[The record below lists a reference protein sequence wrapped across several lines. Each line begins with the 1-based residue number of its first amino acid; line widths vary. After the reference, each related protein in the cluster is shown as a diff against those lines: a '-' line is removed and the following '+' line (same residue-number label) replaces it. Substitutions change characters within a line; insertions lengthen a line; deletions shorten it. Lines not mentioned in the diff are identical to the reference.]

1 MTRCTCGAMPPED
14 ARFCHKCGR
23 PLYEVAVEEEPE
35 VAPPPPPVV
44 ESVLPEI
51 SFSNGLAI
59 RVSLIAAGLAILV
72 LPLVTMAMQALG
84 PLSSVVVAAGSGFFS
99 VFLYRRRSGA
109 TPSVVSGARL
119 GWITGV
125 FMSVVLL
132 LLATAMIVLM
142 TNQEFLA
149 ALRAQKEAQP
159 QVEELLKL
167 AERPEQL
174 GLTML
179 LSLLVTSVTVSMMAS
194 VGGALGAKWLDGRQ
208 S

>member
-1 MTRCTCGAMPPED
+1 MPPED

-23 PLYEVAVEEEPE
+23 PLYELTASEEAGGDAGAAV
-35 VAPPPPPVV
+35 VAPPPPPPLPAV
-44 ESVLPEI
+44 PEI

-72 LPLVTMAMQALG
+72 LPLATMAMQALG
-84 PLSSVVVAAGSGFFS
+84 PLASVIVAGASGFFS
-99 VFLYRRRSGA
+99 VFLYRRRSGS

-132 LLATAMIVLM
+132 LLATALVVLM
-142 TNQEFLA
+142 TNQDFLA
-149 ALRAQKEAQP
+149 ALRAQKETQP

-174 GLTML
+174 ALVML
-179 LSLLVTSVTVSMMAS
+179 LSLLVTSVTCSMMAS
-194 VGGALGAKWLDGRQ
+194 VGGALGAKWLDRRT

>member
-1 MTRCTCGAMPPED
+1 MPPED

-23 PLYEVAVEEEPE
+23 PLYEMVVVEEETP
-35 VAPPPPPVV
+35 VQPPPVPAAPPAA
-44 ESVLPEI
+44 PEI
-51 SFSNGLAI
+51 SFSNALAI
-59 RVSLIAAGLAILV
+59 RVSLIAAGLAVLV

-84 PLSSVVVAAGSGFFS
+84 PLSSVVVAGASGFFS
-99 VFLYRRRSGA
+99 VFLYRRRSGL

-142 TNQEFLA
+142 TNQDFLS
-149 ALRAQKEAQP
+149 ALRAQKDAQP

-174 GLTML
+174 GLTMV

-194 VGGALGAKWLDGRQ
+194 VGGALGAKWLDGRH
-208 S
+208 SS

>member
-1 MTRCTCGAMPPED
+1 MPPED

-23 PLYEVAVEEEPE
+23 PLYELVASEDQDGDAGAT
-35 VAPPPPPVV
+35 VAPPPPPLPVV
-44 ESVLPEI
+44 PEI

-72 LPLVTMAMQALG
+72 LPVVTMAMQALG
-84 PLSSVVVAAGSGFFS
+84 PLASVIVAGASGFFS
-99 VFLYRRRSGA
+99 VFLYRRRSGL

-132 LLATAMIVLM
+132 LLATALVVLM
-142 TNQEFLA
+142 TNQDFLS
-149 ALRAQKEAQP
+149 ALRAQKETQP

-167 AERPEQL
+167 AEKPEQL
-174 GLTML
+174 GLVML
-179 LSLLVTSVTVSMMAS
+179 LSLLVTSVTCSMMAS
-194 VGGALGAKWLDGRQ
+194 VGGALGAKWLDRRTG
-208 S
+208 